1 MLTKGA
7 TMTARARREDG
18 AGPDQEPVRSR
29 LLDTATHLF
38 ASQGFERTSVQE
50 IVSSAGVTKGALYHY
65 FASKDDLLW
74 ESYARLLRQQTEHLA
89 VIGAREGTAT
99 ERLRAAAIDVVATTL
114 NNMDDAAVFARNL
127 HLLGPDT
134 REVVRAG
141 RREYRDAFEELI
153 HQGVEQ
159 GEFRKDLHLPLLAYN
174 FFGSIMY
181 LTVWYSPDGP
191 WSVEDIATGFGDQL
205 IATLT

>member
-1 MLTKGA
+1 
-7 TMTARARREDG
+7 MTARVRHEEG

-38 ASQGFERTSVQE
+38 ASQGFERTSVHE
-50 IVSSAGVTKGALYHY
+50 IVSTAGVTKGALYHY

-74 ESYARLLRQQTEHLA
+74 ESYARLLRQQSEHLA
-89 VIGAREGTAT
+89 VIAAREGTAT
-99 ERLRAAAIDVVATTL
+99 ERLRAAAADVVATTL
-114 NNMDDAAVFARNL
+114 DNMDDATVFARNL

-153 HQGVEQ
+153 HEGVEQ
-159 GEFRKDLHLPLLAYN
+159 GEFRQDLNLSLLVYN

-181 LTVWYSPDGP
+181 LTVWYSSDGEWSPD
-191 WSVEDIATGFGDQL
+191 DIATAFGDQL
-205 IATLT
+205 ITTLT